1 MLLTVHD
8 LGIAFSSLR
17 PLDSVDFRVD
27 RGEILGLVGESGSGK
42 SMTAMSVMGLLPLI
56 GGRVTRGSIRF
67 DDREL
72 TGLDEPAYR
81 SLRGGRIALVTQNP
95 MTSLDPMVRV
105 GPQVDQGA
113 RLHLG
118 LDAGA
123 ARARTI
129 ELMTRMRI
137 PDAARVYDL
146 HPHQLS
152 GGLKQRIVIAMALA
166 GDPDLL
172 IADEPTTALDVIVQA
187 QIVQL
192 LVELVRESRLGLVL
206 ITHDMGLVAQACD
219 RVAVMY
225 CGRIVESGP
234 VEAIFGAPTHPYTRA
249 LIDCIPRPGLRQG
262 ALAGIPGAVPSIADL
277 PSGCRFHPRCP
288 IAVAGCRDRVPPTV
302 TVGDDHT
309 VACLLAADAE
319 EAKP

>member
-72 TGLDEPAYR
+72 TDLDEPNYR

-129 ELMTRMRI
+129 ELMARMRI

-309 VACLLAADAE
+309 VACLLAEKTE
-319 EAKP
+319 ETKP

>member
-1 MLLTVHD
+1 MLTVDD
-8 LGIAFSSLR
+8 LEIGFSTLH
-17 PLDSVDFRVD
+17 PLAGVDFSVA

-67 DDREL
+67 EGEEL
-72 TGLDEPAYR
+72 TTLDEARYR
-81 SLRGGRIALVTQNP
+81 RLRGGRIALITQNP

-105 GPQVDQGA
+105 GPQIDQGA

-118 LDAGA
+118 LDARA
-123 ARARTI
+123 ARIRTV
-129 ELMTRMRI
+129 ELMARMRI

-152 GGLKQRIVIAMALA
+152 GGLRQRIVIAMALA
-166 GDPDLL
+166 GDPELL

-192 LVELVRESRLGLVL
+192 LVELVRERDLALML

-225 CGRIVESGP
+225 SGRIVESGP
-234 VEAIFGAPTHPYTRA
+234 VAAIFEDPRHPYTRA
-249 LIDCIPRPGLRQG
+249 LIGCIPRPGMAEG
-262 ALAGIPGAVPSIADL
+262 TLAGIPGTVPSIADL

-288 IAVAGCRDRVPPTV
+288 MAVAACRDRVPQTV
-302 TVGDDHT
+302 AVAADHG
-309 VACLLAADAE
+309 VACLLAGAASGDA
-319 EAKP
+319 P